1 MAAVEEST
9 DKFLTLV
16 KKDKRGRFK
25 VYLGM
30 SAGVGKTYRMLQ
42 EAHTLLK
49 NGINVQV
56 GFIETHNR
64 METQDLIAGLPV
76 IPRRKLFYKGKEL
89 DEMDLEAIFTI
100 HPDVVL
106 VDELAHSNIAGSSN
120 EKRWQDV
127 NDLLAAGISVI
138 SAVNIQHI
146 ESLNKEVEMI
156 TGITITE
163 RIPDSVLQIADE
175 VVNID
180 LTVDELLERLR
191 EGKVYEKNKVDI
203 ALRNFFQFEKIIQL
217 RELALREVAHQLER
231 KINTEVPKTIKLR
244 GEHFLACISTNDS
257 AAKNI
262 VRKTARLASYYNTGF
277 VVLYV
282 QADNEN
288 SDRIRL
294 DTQRH
299 LLNNLKLARELG
311 AEVMRVKSN
320 NVGQTIFSVAVERE
334 ITTICLGRPK
344 FSLIGMI
351 LNTSVFDQL
360 LKRLGSKDIDL
371 VILS

>member
-9 DKFLTLV
+9 NNFLRLV

-25 VYLGM
+25 VYIGM
-30 SAGVGKTYRMLQ
+30 SAGVGKTFRMLQ

-49 NGINVQV
+49 NGMNVQV
-56 GFIETHNR
+56 GFVETHNR
-64 METQDLIAGLPV
+64 VETQDLIAGLPV

-89 DEMDLEAIFTI
+89 DEMDLDAILTI
-100 HPDVVL
+100 HPDIVL

-163 RIPDSVLQIADE
+163 RIPDSVLQMADE

-231 KINTEVPKTIKLR
+231 KINTEVPKTIKHR
-244 GEHFLACISTNDS
+244 GEHFLACISTNDTS
-257 AAKNI
+257 AKNI

-320 NVGQTIFSVAVERE
+320 HVGQTIFSVAVERE

-360 LKRLGSKDIDL
+360 LRRLGSKDIDL

>member
-9 DKFLTLV
+9 NNFLKLV
-16 KKDKRGRFK
+16 RKDKRGRFK
-25 VYLGM
+25 VYIGM

-56 GFIETHNR
+56 GFVETHNR
-64 METQDLIAGLPV
+64 VETQDLIAGLPA

-89 DEMDLEAIFTI
+89 DEMDLDAILTI

-146 ESLNKEVEMI
+146 ESLNKEVEII
-156 TGITITE
+156 TGIAITE
-163 RIPDSVLQIADE
+163 RIPDSVLQMADE

-191 EGKVYEKNKVDI
+191 EGKVYEKNKVQI

-244 GEHFLACISTNDS
+244 GEHFLACISTNDH

-262 VRKTARLASYYNTGF
+262 VRKTARLASFYNTSF

-282 QADNEN
+282 QADNED

-299 LLNNLKLARELG
+299 LLDNLKLARELG

-344 FSLIGMI
+344 FSLLAMI